1 MHSALHGCQ
10 YSAMRFGV
18 LVAVRAAVVAALCVA
33 CVIDGTVPAG
43 AAGQATQPVPDPAV
57 NGPVAGQPESLSAVD
72 LDPRGYV
79 EEEFFVEGTARA
91 YEPVGTLAED
101 GRWDVRETTT
111 AQYRTRV
118 LVRRPKDPK
127 KFNGV
132 AEVEWLNV
140 SGGLDAA
147 PDWGLGN
154 AELLRGG
161 YAWVGVSAQAVGVN
175 SLKNQQ
181 ARYETLE
188 HPGDGYS
195 YDIYSQ
201 VAAALRRPKGTNLLG
216 SRRYKIRTMI
226 GDGESQSAFRM
237 VTYINA
243 IQPQTGLFDGFFVH
257 SRFAVGAPLSDG
269 GQNAIPNPTLIR
281 TDTKEPV
288 LVLESETDVP
298 RHLPARQPDS
308 SRYRLWEVAGT
319 AHFDEDGLHALT
331 GIPKEQMATTPPLG
345 CAQRIN
351 SAPQRYIVDTAIH
364 DLALWAAGGP
374 APPKAPPIAISS
386 GPAPAIERDEFGNAR
401 GGIRLPQLE
410 APVATLSGE
419 PGGGPGFC
427 SLFGFTAPFDAARL
441 SSLYPRH
448 EDYVKAFSK
457 AADRGQRDG
466 FLLPADAK
474 EAKAEARRSAVGG

>member
-1 MHSALHGCQ
+1 
-10 YSAMRFGV
+10 MRRTHFGSV
-18 LVAVRAAVVAALCVA
+18 AVVASICAASVVA
-33 CVIDGTVPAG
+33 TPPAG
-43 AAGQATQPVPDPAV
+43 AGGDGDGFEPVPTATV
-57 NGPVAGQPESLSAVD
+57 NGPIPGQPAALSAVD
-72 LDPRGYV
+72 LGPRGYV

-91 YEPVGTLAED
+91 YEPVGPLAAD
-101 GRWDVRETTT
+101 GRWDVRTTTT
-111 AQYRTRV
+111 APYRTRV

-132 AEVEWLNV
+132 VEVEWLNV

-161 YAWVGVSAQAVGVN
+161 YAWVGVSAQATGLN

-181 ARYETLE
+181 ERYAPLE
-188 HPGDGYS
+188 HPGDAYS

-201 VAAALRRPKGTNLLG
+201 VGEALRRPSGTNVLG

-237 VTYINA
+237 VTYVNA
-243 IQPQTGLFDGFFVH
+243 IQPHTGLFDGFFVH
-257 SRFAVGAPLSDG
+257 SRFAVGAPVADG
-269 GQNAIPNPTLIR
+269 GQSAIPNPTLIR

-331 GIPKEQMATTPPLG
+331 GIPKEEMATTPPLG

-351 SAPQRYIVDTAIH
+351 SAPQRYIVNTAIH
-364 DLALWAAGGP
+364 DLARWAAGGP
-374 APPKAPPIAISS
+374 APPKAPPIAISV
-386 GPAPAIERDEFGNAR
+386 GPTPTIERDEHGNAR

-410 APVATLSGE
+410 TPLATLSGE

-441 SSLYPRH
+441 SSLYPTH
-448 EDYVKAFSK
+448 QDYVKAFSK
-457 AADRGQRDG
+457 AADRAQRDG
-466 FLLPADAK
+466 FLLPTDAR
-474 EAKAEARRSAVGG
+474 EAKAAARRSAVGG